1 MTYLDYNASAPMSE
15 AIVDAM
21 TAAARLCGNPSSV
34 HAYGR
39 KARAVLEDA
48 RADVAKAVGA
58 RPSQVVFTS
67 GATEANALAL
77 RGCGRRRVLVSAVEH
92 DSVLNAVSGAERIAV
107 DANGVVDLDRL
118 RAMLADGG
126 GDTVVSVML
135 ANNETGVIQPL
146 DAVVALAKE
155 AGALVHC
162 DAVQGPGRIPV
173 DFAALGVDLLSL
185 SAHKLGGPKGVGAL
199 VQRRDGLI
207 AAEMRGGGQERG
219 LRGGT
224 ENLTGIAGFGAAARA
239 VPEALA
245 RAGKVERLRD
255 DLEARVRDLAPD
267 AAVFGAGARR
277 LPNTACIALPGV
289 GAETQ
294 VIALD
299 LAGVA
304 VSAGSACSSG
314 KIKASHVLAAMGVSP
329 ALAGSAIRVSL
340 GPETGAADIDAL
352 IAAWG
357 KLAARARRSAA

>member
-1 MTYLDYNASAPMSE
+1 MSYLDYNASAPMSE
-15 AIVDAM
+15 AVADAM
-21 TAAARLCGNPSSV
+21 TAAARLWGNPSSV

-39 KARAVLEDA
+39 KTRAVLEDA
-48 RADVAKAVGA
+48 RAAVAEAVGA
-58 RPSQVVFTS
+58 RPGQVVFTS

-92 DSVLNAVSGAERIAV
+92 DSVLNAVSAAERIPV
-107 DANGVVDLDRL
+107 DGDGVVDLDRL

-146 DAVVALAKE
+146 EAVVALAKE

-162 DAVQGPGRIPV
+162 DAVQGPGRIQV
-173 DFAALGVDLLSL
+173 DFEALGVDLLSL
-185 SAHKLGGPKGVGAL
+185 SAHKLGGPQGVGAL
-199 VQRRDGLI
+199 IQRRAGTI
-207 AAEMRGGGQERG
+207 AAEIRGGGQERG

-224 ENLTGIAGFGAAARA
+224 ENVTGIAGFGAAARA
-239 VPEALA
+239 VPQVLA
-245 RAGKVERLRD
+245 RADEVARLRD
-255 DLEARVRDLAPD
+255 GLEARVRALAPD
-267 AAVFGAGARR
+267 AVIFGARAQR

-289 GAETQ
+289 GAEAQ
-294 VIALD
+294 VMALD

-314 KIKASHVLAAMGVSP
+314 KIKTSHVLGAMGVP
-329 ALAGSAIRVSL
+329 ASLAGSAIRVSI
-340 GPETGAADIDAL
+340 GPATGGADIETFM
-352 IAAWG
+352 AAWG

>member
-1 MTYLDYNASAPMSE
+1 MTYLDYNASAPMS
-15 AIVDAM
+15 DAVIDAV

-48 RADVAKAVGA
+48 RAAVADAVGA
-58 RPSQVVFTS
+58 RPAQIVFTS

-77 RGCGRRRVLVSAVEH
+77 RGCGRPRALVSAVEH
-92 DSVLNAVSGAERIAV
+92 DSVLNAVRAVERIPV
-107 DANGVVDLDRL
+107 DGDGIVDLDAL
-118 RAMLADGG
+118 RTMLAEDGAE
-126 GDTVVSVML
+126 TVVSVML

-146 DAVVALAKE
+146 DAVVALARE

-173 DFAALGVDLLSL
+173 DFTALGVDLLSL
-185 SAHKLGGPKGVGAL
+185 SAHKMGGPKGVGAL
-199 VQRRDGLI
+199 IQRRDGTV

-239 VPEALA
+239 APDALA
-245 RAGKVERLRD
+245 QAGAVERLRD
-255 DLEARVRDLAPD
+255 GLEGRVRALAPD
-267 AAVFGAGARR
+267 AVIFGAAAPR
-277 LPNTACIALPGV
+277 LPNTACIALPGI

-294 VIALD
+294 VMALD

-304 VSAGSACSSG
+304 ISAGSACSSG
-314 KIKASHVLAAMGVSP
+314 KIKASHVLAAMGVP
-329 ALAGSAIRVSL
+329 AALAGGAIRVSL
-340 GPETGAADIDAL
+340 GPGTGAADIEAF

>member
-1 MTYLDYNASAPMSE
+1 MAYLDYNASAPMSP
-15 AIVDAM
+15 AVVQVM
-21 TAAARLCGNPSSV
+21 TAASGLCGNPSSV
-34 HAYGR
+34 HADGR
-39 KARAVLEDA
+39 KARAVIEDA
-48 RADVAKAVGA
+48 RAAVAACVGA
-58 RPSQVVFTS
+58 RPAQVVFTS

-92 DSVLNAVSGAERIAV
+92 DSVLNAVNGADQIPV
-107 DANGVVDLDRL
+107 DGDGVVDRDAL
-118 RAMLADGG
+118 RAMLAECG

-146 DAVVALAKE
+146 DAVVALARD

-173 DFAALGVDLLSL
+173 DVAALGVDLLSL

-199 VQRRDGLI
+199 IQRRDGTI
-207 AAEMRGGGQERG
+207 AAEMKGGGQERG

-224 ENLTGIAGFGAAARA
+224 ENLTGIAGFGAAAGA
-239 VPEALA
+239 VRETLA
-245 RAGKVERLRD
+245 GVGAVERLRD
-255 DLEARVRDLAPD
+255 DLEARVRALAAD
-267 AAVFGAGARR
+267 AVIFGAGAKR

-294 VIALD
+294 VMALD

-314 KIKASHVLAAMGVSP
+314 KIKASHVLDAMGVPP
-329 ALAGSAIRVSL
+329 ALAGCAIRVSL
-340 GPETGAADIDAL
+340 GPKSTAADIEAF

-357 KLAARARRSAA
+357 KLAARARQSAA